1 MSLGTSSE
9 RDDDGLELLWRTLH
23 APDGRTASC
32 RKCGTARLFHRVTAR
47 RAYAC
52 DRCGT
57 HIYPAS
63 STPFSGSPI
72 PLATWL
78 DALVTVCE
86 TPERQRSRR
95 LAETLGLGY
104 KKAWRMARRIDQGLA
119 AGSDT
124 EALLRGL
131 AQSWRSATRP
141 RAATPRPPEDR
152 IRAAAC
158 RVMAE
163 NGLTSTRIA
172 AIAHEAGVSSASI
185 HYYFRSK
192 DELLLE
198 AFRWAGEQL
207 HLTLSELRDAHV
219 GPLDHLRRLL
229 ELSVPSD
236 ETLHREYLLWL
247 EVWVRVR
254 NHSGFLDECDAMSER
269 WSEAVLEVFGRGI
282 EAGVFTPVAE
292 LEEICERYVAI
303 SESLAYRAA
312 LRYAQMP
319 TEKARRILAR
329 FTAEQL
335 GIPAGL
341 LTTTRTEGEL

>member
-1 MSLGTSSE
+1 MSIEASNGPDGDE
-9 RDDDGLELLWRTLH
+9 KGLELLWRTLH
-23 APDGRTASC
+23 SPDGKAAFC
-32 RKCGTARLFHRVTAR
+32 RKCGTARLFHRVSAR

-86 TPERQRSRR
+86 TPERQRPRR
-95 LAETLGLGY
+95 LAEALGLSY
-104 KKAWRMARRIDQGLA
+104 KKAWRMTRRIDQALLA
-119 AGSDT
+119 DGGT

-131 AQSWRSATRP
+131 AESWKAATRP
-141 RAATPRPPEDR
+141 ERTQPASLRRPEDR

-172 AIAHEAGVSSASI
+172 AIAREAGVSSASI

-207 HLTLSELRDAHV
+207 HETLRELRDQHV
-219 GPLDHLRRLL
+219 DPLDHLRRLL

-236 ETLHREYLLWL
+236 ETLHQEYLLWL

-254 NHSGFLDECDAMSER
+254 SHPGFLEECDRMSNR
-269 WSEAVLEVFGRGI
+269 WSEAVLEAFRRGI
-282 EAGVFTPVAE
+282 EAGLFNPVVK
-292 LEEICERYVAI
+292 LEEVCDRYVAI

-335 GIPAGL
+335 GIPASL
-341 LTTTRTEGEL
+341 LGCE

>member
-1 MSLGTSSE
+1 MSLEASSGADE
-9 RDDDGLELLWRTLH
+9 NGLDLLWRTLH
-23 APDGRTASC
+23 APDGRTALC
-32 RKCGTARLFHRVTAR
+32 RKCGTERLFHRVSAR

-52 DRCGT
+52 DRCGA

-63 STPFSGSPI
+63 STPFAGSPI

-78 DALVTVCE
+78 DALVAVCE
-86 TPERQRSRR
+86 APQRQRPRR
-95 LAETLGLGY
+95 VAESLGVSY
-104 KKAWRMARRIDQGLA
+104 KKAWRMTRRIDEALR
-119 AGSDT
+119 AGGGT

-131 AQSWRSATRP
+131 AESWKSATRP
-141 RAATPRPPEDR
+141 RAAGPRPPEDR

-207 HLTLSELRDAHV
+207 HQTLRELRDQHV
-219 GPLDHLRRLL
+219 DPLDHLLRLL

-254 NHSGFLDECDAMSER
+254 NHSGFLDECDRMSKR

-335 GIPAGL
+335 GIPADL
-341 LTTTRTEGEL
+341 LTVTRT